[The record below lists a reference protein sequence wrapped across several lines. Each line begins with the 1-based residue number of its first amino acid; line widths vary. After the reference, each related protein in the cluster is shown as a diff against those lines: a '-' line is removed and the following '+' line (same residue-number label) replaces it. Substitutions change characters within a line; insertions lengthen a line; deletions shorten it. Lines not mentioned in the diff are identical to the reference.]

1 MQILK
6 AALFGIALVAAPA
19 FAQGDSPVVV
29 EGGVPTAI
37 VSYADLDL
45 SSGSGLATLN
55 GRITRAASR
64 LCLGNAH
71 KDVDTKVFEARCFDT
86 AMAGAK
92 PQVERAIAEKS
103 LQLASNG
110 AIRVAAR

>member
-6 AALFGIALVAAPA
+6 AALLGVALIAAPA
-19 FAQGDSPVVV
+19 FAQGESPVVV

-45 SSGSGLATLN
+45 GSSSGLATLN

-64 LCLGNAH
+64 LCFDNGH
-71 KDVDTKVFEARCFDT
+71 RDVPTKVFEARCFDT

-92 PQVERAIAEKS
+92 PQVERAIADKS
-103 LQLASNG
+103 LRLASKG
-110 AIRVAAR
+110 AIKVAAR